1 MATPKRRQLDEGG
14 TCGWLIGIQQNRRGG
29 AAAGIVRKGLRSE
42 IDTRVA
48 VPLNSAANP
57 LPTAFYG
64 PKIPLPTG
72 PDNRTEVTD
81 LQGVFDVDR
90 VHFAG

>member
-1 MATPKRRQLDEGG
+1 MADGLTPKPP
-14 TCGWLIGIQQNRRGG
+14 GWPRRG
-29 AAAGIVRKGLRSE
+29 AFEELRSE
-42 IDTRVA
+42 ID
-48 VPLNSAANP
+48 VPPNSAANP

-81 LQGVFDVDR
+81 LQGIFDVDR

>member
-1 MATPKRRQLDEGG
+1 MQDGCWAYTKTAGVAA
-14 TCGWLIGIQQNRRGG
+14 GG
-29 AAAGIVRKGLRSE
+29 AFEVLRSE
-42 IDTRVA
+42 ID
-48 VPLNSAANP
+48 VPPNSAANP

>member
-1 MATPKRRQLDEGG
+1 M
-14 TCGWLIGIQQNRRGG
+14 GIQQNRRGG

-57 LPTAFYG
+57 LPTALYG
-64 PKIPLPTG
+64 PKIPLSTG
-72 PDNRTEVTD
+72 SAHKPEVTD
-81 LQGVFDVDR
+81 LSRVFEVDR
-90 VHFAG
+90 AHFGG